1 MSHLL
6 VLNYSMDE
14 NSPAL
19 AHQIE
24 VSRKL
29 SGHFD
34 RVTVLTGFRGA
45 GFLPS
50 NVEVISSN
58 WLQGHRVRNTY
69 NFLRIALRILRTN
82 KPDVVFSH
90 MTHIQSALLLPF
102 TRCKGIP
109 HYLWY
114 AHASSS
120 LALRWDY
127 LLVDKVLSSTKGSF
141 PLSGEKVIY
150 IGQAVDEEMFSEAIR
165 RGSPVKFVHYG
176 RFDIS
181 KGIDAIIDSTESAR
195 EVNQEISLTI
205 CGNPSNAASRIHANQ
220 TISKNQKN
228 IEAGW
233 LTFVEAIPRREI
245 PEWLKS
251 FDVLI
256 HAFQGSLDKVLV
268 ESVIAGLTVV
278 SVNSE
283 FISEF
288 GSWGEYSDSEK
299 ITLKSELDSM
309 MGFDANSRYE
319 FNLLRQNRALK
330 NHTET
335 KWIETVRKIL
345 MSAV

>member
-6 VLNYSMDE
+6 ILNYSMDE

-34 RVTVLTGFRGA
+34 RVTVLTGFRGE

-50 NVEVISSN
+50 NVEVVSSN
-58 WLQGHRVRNTY
+58 WLQGHHVRNIY
-69 NFLRIALRILRTN
+69 NFLRIALRILIRN

-102 TRCKGIP
+102 TRYKRIP

-127 LLVDKVLSSTKGSF
+127 LLVDKVLTSTKGSF
-141 PLSGEKVIY
+141 PLNGEKVIY
-150 IGQAVDEEMFSEAIR
+150 IGQAVDEEMFSGGIR

-176 RFDIS
+176 RFDVS
-181 KGIDAIIDSTESAR
+181 KGIDAIIDSTTSAR
-195 EVNQEISLTI
+195 EINQEISLTI
-205 CGNPSNAASRIHANQ
+205 CGSPSNAASRNHANQ
-220 TISKNQKN
+220 TISRNQKN
-228 IEAGW
+228 IEACW

-278 SVNSE
+278 SVNAE

-288 GSWGEYSDSEK
+288 GSWGQYSDNEK

-309 MGFDANSRYE
+309 MSLDANARYE

-330 NHTET
+330 YHTET
-335 KWIETVRKIL
+335 KWIETVREIL